1 MISNFIKH
9 RCSLV
14 FAVSMLLSFDTA
26 VANEFFAESIPVD
39 DRSQSSLDQA
49 AEMAMTRMLI
59 RVSGDETVVER
70 PAFSAAVKKATRHLS
85 LYSYRDSDTG
95 TEAYFEFDDLWVRS
109 LFREEGVPYWDERRP
124 PIVVWLVVDEPF
136 SRRFAA
142 RSDDPDVLTQSIT
155 PFADR
160 GVTVRFPLLDLED
173 AAALPIDSAWSRDT
187 NRIRLATGRYNAEHA
202 LVGRWIAL
210 SDGSKLVDWTYVG
223 PSSIDNRQLR
233 TDNDERSWQL
243 GIDLAVDS
251 MRDQYAV
258 TLQRFT
264 DAFAIKVSVAG
275 VSDYADYR
283 AVTSL
288 FDDLGELV
296 DLRVDSVADD
306 RLIYRV
312 LGVSSAEEVVRLIP
326 ERSGLR
332 IDNIVSR
339 NQLNLL
345 WGEG

>member
-85 LYSYRDSDTG
+85 LYSYRDSDTA

-160 GVTVRFPLLDLED
+160 GVTVRFPLLDLKD